1 MKRLAALAVLSL
13 ALYRPA
19 PAQCVMCYRTAHA
32 QQAERARVLNSG
44 IFVLGIPPFLM
55 LAGFAIYLIRRDDD

>member
-1 MKRLAALAVLSL
+1 MAVLAALSF

-32 QQAERARVLNSG
+32 QQAERARVLNAG
-44 IFVLGIPPFLM
+44 IVVLGIPPFLM
-55 LAGFAIYLIRRDDD
+55 LAGFAIYLIRRGDD